1 MSAAAS
7 HTSAPYGAG
16 SMAACHPWQPLVQD
30 RAFDLQLRF
39 NLYPATYAHASWI
52 ARIARDTPWPDS
64 LTQPCDSPYW
74 LRRLSL
80 ALLRARQL
88 EQDFDFDF
96 FEPTKKIALLDA
108 AVLERIATLMAGLL
122 VRDQIKHLV
131 LSADMMAIEQTLGR
145 ETYRFVLGWTAPLPT
160 LGFTLQPRGQ
170 AFPDSE
176 RWTRRAV
183 GLVGALLPDAATA
196 TLARMQLKFPYDWAR
211 PKRPVLLDQDRAS
224 LTGLFVAILE
234 KAEPEHAWLF
244 APPAGDSSDRA
255 PGRMAS

>member
-1 MSAAAS
+1 MSAAL
-7 HTSAPYGAG
+7 HTALPDGAG
-16 SMAACHPWQPLVQD
+16 SMAACRPWHPLVLD

-52 ARIARDTPWPDS
+52 ARITRDTPRPDS
-64 LTQPCDSPYW
+64 LTGPCDSPYW

-108 AVLERIATLMAGLL
+108 AVLEHIARLMAGLL

-145 ETYRFVLGWTAPLPT
+145 EAHRFVLGWTAPLPT

-176 RWTRRAV
+176 RWTRRAM
-183 GLVGALLPDAATA
+183 GLVGALLPDTATA
-196 TLARMQLKFPYDWAR
+196 TLARMQLKFPYDWATC
-211 PKRPVLLDQDRAS
+211 KRPVLLDQDRAS
-224 LTGLFVAILE
+224 LTELFLAILE
-234 KAEPEHAWLF
+234 KAEPEHARLF
-244 APPAGDSSDRA
+244 APAASDSTDPA
-255 PGRMAS
+255 PGRTAS

>member
-1 MSAAAS
+1 MSAAALRAA
-7 HTSAPYGAG
+7 APDGAG
-16 SMAACHPWQPLVQD
+16 SVAACRPWRPLVLD

-52 ARIARDTPWPDS
+52 ARIARDTPRPDS
-64 LTQPCDSPYW
+64 LTGPCDSPYW

-96 FEPTKKIALLDA
+96 CERAKKIALLDA
-108 AVLERIATLMAGLL
+108 PVLEHIGTRMAGLL

-145 ETYRFVLGWTAPLPT
+145 EAHRFVLGWTAPLPT

-170 AFPDSE
+170 ALPDSE

-196 TLARMQLKFPYDWAR
+196 TLARMQLKFPYEWATR
-211 PKRPVLLDQDRAS
+211 KRPILLDHDRAS
-224 LTGLFVAILE
+224 LTELFFAILE
-234 KAEPEHAWLF
+234 KTAPEHAWLF
-244 APPAGDSSDRA
+244 AQPAQDSIDPA
-255 PGRMAS
+255 PERTAS